1 MHGVTGFLMGRTVLL
16 VLCLVGVSGCAEND
30 PYRNTKLGTG
40 IGAASG
46 AGLGAILDSNNR
58 GRGAAIGATVGA
70 LAGAGVGYYMDQQQR
85 DIEKELEQELQS
97 QAIELKRLEDD
108 TLQLNL
114 RSDASFDVNSAQ
126 INPGFENSLVKIAA
140 ILGKYDRTV
149 IHIVGHTDN
158 TGSDAYNQTLS
169 ERRATTVAQ
178 YLGQQRISYER
189 LRAQGRGERQ
199 PRATNASERGR
210 RNNRRVELYL
220 KPIIEGRE
228 SWAYTTPI

>member
-1 MHGVTGFLMGRTVLL
+1 MKVLLGRTVLL
-16 VLCLVGVSGCAEND
+16 VWCLVGASGCAETD

-40 IGAASG
+40 IGAVSG
-46 AGLGAILDSNNR
+46 AGLGAIFDSKNR

-85 DIEKELEQELQS
+85 DIEKDLEQELHS
-97 QAIELKRLEDD
+97 QAIELRRLEDN

-114 RSDASFDVNSAQ
+114 RSEASFDVSSAQ
-126 INPGFENSLVKIAA
+126 IKPGFGDSLTKIAA

-149 IHIVGHTDN
+149 VHILGHTDN
-158 TGSDAYNQTLS
+158 TGSDAYNQQLS
-169 ERRATTVAQ
+169 ERRANTVAQ
-178 YLGQQRISYER
+178 YLGQHGISHER

-199 PRATNASERGR
+199 PRATNATDIGR

-228 SWAYTTPI
+228 PWAYTTPI

>member
-1 MHGVTGFLMGRTVLL
+1 MQGLRVHGRTVLL
-16 VLCLVGVSGCAEND
+16 VLCLVGISGCAEND
-30 PYRNTKLGTG
+30 PYRNTKWGAG

-46 AGLGAILDSNNR
+46 AGLGAIFDSNNR

-97 QAIELKRLEDD
+97 QAIDLQRLEDN
-108 TLQLNL
+108 TLQLNV

-126 INPGFENSLVKIAA
+126 INPGFGASLEKIAV

-158 TGSDAYNQTLS
+158 TGSDAHNQQLS
-169 ERRATTVAQ
+169 ERRANTVAQ
-178 YLGQQRISYER
+178 YLGQQGITPER
-189 LRAQGRGERQ
+189 LRAQGRGERH
-199 PRATNASERGR
+199 PRATNATERGR
-210 RNNRRVELYL
+210 RNNRRVELYI
-220 KPIIEGRE
+220 KPIVEGRE
-228 SWAYTTPI
+228 PWAYTTPI